1 MILNVRKQTDST
13 QLHQQL
19 KNKSL
24 KNLELGY
31 MLTHQIVRN
40 HIVNLDQPKVLASAK
55 IWQRLNVLYS
65 FVAQEKQTSLQ
76 SKHQL
81 YASVNLCYFSI
92 YCNARLLFSASVFAI
107 GHQPVVHRIHAW
119 LNNYPWC
126 KQQFIEMPKMFAL
139 KASVDA
145 LLLNLLLAKTSKFHT
160 VPMFTAFEGWRSKHA
175 SRQCLR

>member
-55 IWQRLNVLYS
+55 I
-65 FVAQEKQTSLQ
+65 
-76 SKHQL
+76 
-81 YASVNLCYFSI
+81 
-92 YCNARLLFSASVFAI
+92 
-107 GHQPVVHRIHAW
+107 
-119 LNNYPWC
+119 
-126 KQQFIEMPKMFAL
+126 
-139 KASVDA
+139 
-145 LLLNLLLAKTSKFHT
+145 
-160 VPMFTAFEGWRSKHA
+160 
-175 SRQCLR
+175 